1 MELELGNV
9 KKPVRILRK
18 SLKTLTDEPAIED
31 VHKLRTHARRIEAI
45 AAALMPGQKKLTRRL
60 LKAIRP
66 VRKAAGEVRDM
77 DVLAAKALSVAG
89 YRRSR
94 SVARLVDY
102 LSSMRIE
109 SARKLFDTVSEQ
121 RSDARRSLK
130 QFSRQIE
137 KRRHENQPGAMTGT
151 AGKGSSGQAAMRLI
165 DELNRWPAFNEEN
178 LHAFRI
184 QVKELRYLLQL
195 GKDANMKLLDGLGVV
210 KDRIGDWH
218 DWQQLAKIAEK
229 VLNPQADRATLKKI
243 DEMGK
248 KKFNQAIAAA
258 QAMKTRYL
266 SRDAQGGQAG
276 DSVAS
281 PYPSRQAVILRPS
294 RTAAPATET
303 PAASPSGGS
312 SPPWPK

>member
-9 KKPVRILRK
+9 RKPVRMLRK
-18 SLKTLTDEPAIED
+18 SLKSLTRDPPIED
-31 VHKLRTHARRIEAI
+31 VHNLRTGARRVEAI
-45 AAALMPGQKKLTRRL
+45 AAALMPGQNKLARRL
-60 LKAIRP
+60 LKTIRP

-77 DVLAAKALSVAG
+77 DVLATKALSLD
-89 YRRSR
+89 RHRSNN
-94 SVARLVDY
+94 SVARL
-102 LSSMRIE
+102 LEHLRSMRVE
-109 SARKLFDTVSEQ
+109 GARALLDTVSEQ

-130 QFSRQIE
+130 QFSRRIE
-137 KRRHENQPGAMTGT
+137 KRFHANKPGAKAGT
-151 AGKGSSGQAAMRLI
+151 AGNGSSGQAAMTLI
-165 DELNRWPAFNEEN
+165 DELTRWPAFNAGN

-195 GKDANMKLLDGLGVV
+195 TKGANPKLVDALGVV

-229 VLNPQADRATLKKI
+229 VLDPQDDRATLKKI

-248 KKFNQAIAAA
+248 KKFNQALAAA
-258 QAMKTRYL
+258 QALKARYL
-266 SRDAQGGQAG
+266 SRDAQAG
-276 DSVAS
+276 KARSSVAS
-281 PYPSRQAVILRPS
+281 PQPARRAVTLRPS

-312 SPPWPK
+312 SLP